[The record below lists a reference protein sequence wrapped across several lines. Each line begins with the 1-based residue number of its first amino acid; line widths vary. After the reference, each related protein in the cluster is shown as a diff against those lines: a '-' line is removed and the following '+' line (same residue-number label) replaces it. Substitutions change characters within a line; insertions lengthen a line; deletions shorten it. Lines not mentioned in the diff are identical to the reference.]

1 MITRRGFIKGAAG
14 LLASGAG
21 GAAYAFGV
29 EPVYMMK
36 VREWDVRLASWTR
49 GAPPLRIAILTDV
62 HAFEPYMPA
71 SRIAGIADSINR
83 LRPDLTVLL
92 GDFVS
97 TRSQNFMIRNVPIPD
112 WTAALAPLK
121 APLGVYA
128 ILGNHDWW
136 LDDKAVRTGLQK
148 VGIPVLENQAIK
160 IHANGHSFW
169 LAGLGDQ
176 LSHCLSRGHFRGVD
190 DLPATLAQIT
200 DDDPAILLAHEPDVF
215 ARIPDRIALTLS
227 GHTHGGQVSLPFY
240 GPPITGS
247 KFGQR
252 YVYGHVAEGARH
264 LVVSGGVGVS
274 WYPVRFLTPPEI
286 TIVNVWPP
294 ALT

>member
-1 MITRRGFIKGAAG
+1 MITRRGFIRGGAS
-14 LLASGAG
+14 LLAAGAG
-21 GAAYAFGV
+21 GATYAFGV
-29 EPVYMMK
+29 EPAYMMK
-36 VREWDVRLASWTR
+36 VREWNVSPASWTKD
-49 GAPPLRIAILTDV
+49 APPLRIAILTDI

-71 SRIAGIADSINR
+71 SRISRIVETINE
-83 LRPDLTVLL
+83 LQPDLTVLL

-97 TRSQNFMIRNVPIPD
+97 TKKENLVFRTVPIPE
-112 WTAALAPLK
+112 WTAALAPLR

-136 LDDKAVRTGLQK
+136 LDAKAVREGLQMAG
-148 VGIPVLENQAIK
+148 VPVLENHAIK
-160 IHANGHSFW
+160 IQTKGHSFW

-176 LSHCLSRGHFRGVD
+176 LSHRVGRHYQGVD
-190 DLPATLAQIT
+190 DLPGTLAQIT
-200 DDDPAILLAHEPDVF
+200 DSDPAIMLAHEPDVF
-215 ARIPDRIALTLS
+215 PRIPDRIALTLS

-252 YVYGHVAEGARH
+252 YVYGHVAEGKRH
-264 LVVSGGVGVS
+264 LVVSSGVGVS

-286 TIVNVWPP
+286 TMVNVVPP
-294 ALT
+294 ASV